1 MDKEAGARIS
11 LLIKEKGYS
20 RRTFSEFMG
29 VSPATLN
36 NWISR
41 GASNDTLMQV
51 ANKFPDISLSW
62 LLRGDGDML
71 NNNKSVIVDSNHT
84 GVPFYDVDFALG
96 FMEYYENREYPQ
108 AYIHIP
114 GYEKATCWCR
124 TSGNSMYPEIA
135 SGDII
140 CLREIEDWNTWLAFN
155 EVYAIVAKNGLR
167 TVKIIRKGSSDDT
180 FTLHSVNP
188 EYEDQE
194 IPKVAILKIF
204 AVLGTISKL

>member
-1 MDKEAGARIS
+1 MDKEAGVRIS

-51 ANKFPDISLSW
+51 ANKFPDVSLSW
-62 LLRGDGDML
+62 LLKGEGDML
-71 NNNKSVIVDSNHT
+71 NNNKSVMNNCHI
-84 GVPFYDVDFALG
+84 GLPFFDIDFALG
-96 FMEYYENREYPQ
+96 FDEFYSDSKEVP
-108 AYIHIP
+108 AGYINIP
-114 GYEKATCWCR
+114 GYNKATCWCR
-124 TSGNSMYPEIA
+124 TSGNSMYPEIS

-140 CLREIEDWNTWLAFN
+140 CLKEIEDWQSWIPFN
-155 EVYAIVAKNGLR
+155 ETYAIVAKNGLR
-167 TVKIIRKGSSDDT
+167 TVKVLREGHDDT
-180 FTLHSVNP
+180 CFTLHAFNA
-188 EYEDQE
+188 EYKDQE
-194 IPKVAILKIF
+194 IPKSAILKIF